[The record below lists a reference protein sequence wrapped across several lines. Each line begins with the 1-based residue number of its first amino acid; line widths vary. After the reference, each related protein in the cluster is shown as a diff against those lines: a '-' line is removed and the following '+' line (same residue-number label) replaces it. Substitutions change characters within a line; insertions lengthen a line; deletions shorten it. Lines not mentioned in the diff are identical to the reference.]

1 MFRKILIANRG
12 EIALRVIRACRE
24 MGIASVAVFS
34 EADRNSLHVRY
45 ADEAYCIGRSPAS
58 DSYLNIPRIIAACEV
73 SDADAVHPG
82 YGFLSENAHFAEI
95 INSCDM
101 TFIGPTSEA
110 IAALGDKANARDLAI
125 KHNVPVVPGSNGPVN
140 DYPTL
145 VNEAA
150 RIGYPII
157 VKASAGGGGRGMRV
171 VRNEDELQ
179 NAFETARKEA
189 EAAFGNPEVYIE
201 KFLERSRHVEV
212 QILADKDGTCVHLG
226 ERDCTMQRRH
236 QKLLEESP
244 SPIVDEKRRK
254 EMGEAACRIA
264 LAANYVG
271 AGTVEFIV
279 DEDTNDY
286 YFMEMNARVQVEHGV
301 TEMEA
306 DVDIV
311 RRQIM
316 VAAGEPLGLEQ
327 KDIHL
332 SGWTIECR
340 INAEDPEHDFRPNPG
355 KITTYNLPGGPGVR
369 VDSIAYAGYEISPYY
384 DSMVAKLMVHSRDR
398 IAAIRRMLRALDE
411 FEIGGIKTTI
421 PLFKNLLKQP
431 AFIRGDRYNTNFV
444 EEWLKKQ

>member
-45 ADEAYCIGRSPAS
+45 ADEAYCIGKAPAS
-58 DSYLNIPRIIAACEV
+58 DSYLNIPRIIAACEI

-82 YGFLSENAHFAEI
+82 YGFLSENSHFAEI
-95 INSCDM
+95 IRSCDM
-101 TFIGPTSEA
+101 TFIGPDSEA
-110 IAALGDKANARDLAI
+110 ISALGDKANARAMAI
-125 KHNVPVVPGSNGPVN
+125 KNNVPVVPGSDGPVN

-145 VNEAA
+145 LKEAE

-171 VRNEDELQ
+171 VRSQEELTQ
-179 NAFETARKEA
+179 AFETARKEA

-201 KFLERSRHVEV
+201 KFLEDSRHVEV

-244 SPIVDEKRRK
+244 SPIVDETRRK

-279 DEDTNDY
+279 DNENNY

-316 VAAGEPLGLEQ
+316 VAAGEPLGLQQ

-332 SGWTIECR
+332 SGWTLECR
-340 INAEDPEHDFRPNPG
+340 INAEDPEHDFRPCPG
-355 KITTYNLPGGPGVR
+355 RITSYNLPGGPGVR
-369 VDSIAYAGYEISPYY
+369 VDGIAYAGYEISPYY

-421 PLFKNLLKQP
+421 PFFKSLLKQP
-431 AFIRGDRYNTNFV
+431 AFIRGTRYNTNFV
-444 EEWLKKQ
+444 EEWLKRQ

>member
-1 MFRKILIANRG
+1 MFNKILIANRG
-12 EIALRVIRACRE
+12 EIAVRIIRTCRE
-24 MGIASVAVFS
+24 MGIKTVVVYSQ
-34 EADRNSLHVRY
+34 ADEDSLPVRL
-45 ADEAYCIGRSPAS
+45 ADEAVCIGPAPATQ
-58 DSYLNIPRIIAACEV
+58 SYLLIDRIISVAEIGDV
-73 SDADAVHPG
+73 DAIHPG
-82 YGFLSENAHFAEI
+82 YGFLSENAHFAQICKDCKIE
-95 INSCDM
+95 
-101 TFIGPTSEA
+101 FIGPTAEQMSA
-110 IAALGDKANARDLAI
+110 MGDKASARETMRKAG
-125 KHNVPVVPGSNGPVN
+125 VPVTPGSNSVI
-140 DYPTL
+140 PTE
-145 VNEAA
+145 EAA
-150 RIGYPII
+150 LAEAHKLGYPVII
-157 VKASAGGGGRGMRV
+157 KATAGGGGRGMRV

-355 KITTYNLPGGPGVR
+355 RITTYNLPGGPGVR

>member
-34 EADRNSLHVRY
+34 EADRESLHVRC
-45 ADEAYCIGRSPAS
+45 ADEAYCIGRAPAS

-95 INSCDM
+95 IKSCDM
-101 TFIGPTSEA
+101 TFIGPSPEA
-110 IAALGDKANARDLAI
+110 ISSLGDKANARDMAI
-125 KHNVPVVPGSNGPVN
+125 KHNVPVVPGSDGAVN
-140 DYPTL
+140 DYATL
-145 VNEAA
+145 LREAT

-171 VRNEDELQ
+171 VRNEEELQ
-179 NAFETARKEA
+179 KAFETARKEA

-279 DEDTNDY
+279 DEDTNEY

-316 VAAGEPLGLEQ
+316 VAAGDPLGLEQ

-332 SGWTIECR
+332 SGWTLECR
-340 INAEDPEHDFRPNPG
+340 INAEDPEHDFRPSPG
-355 KITTYNLPGGPGVR
+355 RITSYTPPGGPGVR
-369 VDSIAYAGYEISPYY
+369 VDGIAYAGYEISPYY

-431 AFIRGDRYNTNFV
+431 AFVRGDRYNTNFV

>member
-45 ADEAYCIGRSPAS
+45 ADEAYCIGRAPAS

-110 IAALGDKANARDLAI
+110 ISALGDKANARDMAVRN
-125 KHNVPVVPGSNGPVN
+125 NVPVVPGSDGPVN
-140 DYPTL
+140 DYATL
-145 VNEAA
+145 QKEAA

-157 VKASAGGGGRGMRV
+157 VKASAGGGGRGLRV
-171 VRNEDELQ
+171 VRNEEELQ

-189 EAAFGNPEVYIE
+189 EAAFGNPEVYVE

-244 SPIVDEKRRK
+244 SPIVDEARRK

-279 DEDTNDY
+279 DEDTNEY

-316 VAAGEPLGLEQ
+316 VAAGEPLGLSQE
-327 KDIHL
+327 DIRM

-384 DSMVAKLMVHSRDR
+384 DSMVAKLMGHSRDR

>member
-45 ADEAYCIGRSPAS
+45 ADEAYCIGRAPAS

-110 IAALGDKANARDLAI
+110 ISALGDKANARDMAVRN
-125 KHNVPVVPGSNGPVN
+125 NVPVVPGSNGPVN
-140 DYPTL
+140 DYATL
-145 VNEAA
+145 QKEAA

-171 VRNEDELQ
+171 VRNEEELQ

-189 EAAFGNPEVYIE
+189 EAAFGNPEVYVE

-244 SPIVDEKRRK
+244 SPIVDEARRK

-279 DEDTNDY
+279 DEDTNEY

-316 VAAGEPLGLEQ
+316 VAAGEPLGLSQE
-327 KDIHL
+327 DINM

>member
-45 ADEAYCIGRSPAS
+45 ADEAYCIGKAPAS
-58 DSYLNIPRIIAACEV
+58 DSYLNIPRIIAACEI

-82 YGFLSENAHFAEI
+82 YGFLSENSHFAEI
-95 INSCDM
+95 IRSCDM
-101 TFIGPTSEA
+101 TFIGPDSEA
-110 IAALGDKANARDLAI
+110 ISALGDKANARAMAI
-125 KHNVPVVPGSNGPVN
+125 KNNVPVVPGSDGPVN

-145 VNEAA
+145 LKEAE

-171 VRNEDELQ
+171 VRSQEELTQ
-179 NAFETARKEA
+179 AFETARKEA

-201 KFLERSRHVEV
+201 KFLEDSRHVEV

-279 DEDTNDY
+279 DNENNY

-316 VAAGEPLGLEQ
+316 VAAGEPLGLQQ

-332 SGWTIECR
+332 SGWTLECR
-340 INAEDPEHDFRPNPG
+340 INAEDPEHDFRPCPG
-355 KITTYNLPGGPGVR
+355 RITSYNLPGGPGVR
-369 VDSIAYAGYEISPYY
+369 VDGIAYAGYEISPYY

-421 PLFKNLLKQP
+421 PFFKSLLKQP
-431 AFIRGDRYNTNFV
+431 AFIRGTRYNTNFV
-444 EEWLKKQ
+444 EEWLKRQ

>member
-24 MGIASVAVFS
+24 MGIATVAVFS
-34 EADRNSLHVRY
+34 EADRDSLHVRY
-45 ADEAYCIGRSPAS
+45 ADEAYCIGKSPAS

-101 TFIGPTSEA
+101 TFIGPSSES
-110 IAALGDKANARDLAI
+110 ISALGDKANARELAV
-125 KHNVPVVPGSNGPVN
+125 KHNVPVVPGSDGPVD

-145 VNEAA
+145 LKEAQ

-171 VRNEDELQ
+171 VRNEEELQ

-212 QILADKDGTCVHLG
+212 QILSDKDGTCVHLG

-244 SPIVDEKRRK
+244 SPIVDEQRRK

-264 LAANYVG
+264 LAENYVG

-279 DEDTNDY
+279 DEDTNEY

-316 VAAGEPLGLEQ
+316 VAAGEPLGLAQE
-327 KDIHL
+327 DIRL

-444 EEWLKKQ
+444 EEWLKRQ

>member
-34 EADRNSLHVRY
+34 EADRGSLHVRY
-45 ADEAYCIGRSPAS
+45 ADEAYCIGKSPAS
-58 DSYLNIPRIIAACEV
+58 DSYLNIPRIIAACEI

-101 TFIGPTSEA
+101 TYIGPNSEA
-110 IAALGDKANARDLAI
+110 ISALGDKANARALAI
-125 KHNVPVVPGSNGPVN
+125 KNNVPVVPGSDGPVN

-145 VNEAA
+145 LKEAE

-171 VRNEDELQ
+171 VRSQEELQ
-179 NAFETARKEA
+179 QAFETARKEA

-244 SPIVDEKRRK
+244 SPVVNDKRRK

-286 YFMEMNARVQVEHGV
+286 YFMEMNARIQVEHGV

-384 DSMVAKLMVHSRDR
+384 DSLVAKLMIHSRDR
-398 IAAIRRMLRALDE
+398 IAAIRRTLRALDE

>member
-1 MFRKILIANRG
+1 
-12 EIALRVIRACRE
+12 

-45 ADEAYCIGRSPAS
+45 ADEAYCIGKAPAS
-58 DSYLNIPRIIAACEV
+58 DSYLNIPRIIAACEI

-82 YGFLSENAHFAEI
+82 YGFLSENSHFAEI
-95 INSCDM
+95 IRSCDM
-101 TFIGPTSEA
+101 TFIGPDSEA
-110 IAALGDKANARDLAI
+110 ISALGDKANARAMAI
-125 KHNVPVVPGSNGPVN
+125 KNNVPVVPGSDGPVN

-145 VNEAA
+145 LKEAE

-171 VRNEDELQ
+171 VRSQEELTQ
-179 NAFETARKEA
+179 AFETARKEA

-201 KFLERSRHVEV
+201 KFLEDSRHVEV

-279 DEDTNDY
+279 DNENNY

-316 VAAGEPLGLEQ
+316 VAAGEPLGLQQ

-332 SGWTIECR
+332 SGWTLECR
-340 INAEDPEHDFRPNPG
+340 INAEDPEHDFRPCPG
-355 KITTYNLPGGPGVR
+355 RITSYNLPGGPGVR
-369 VDSIAYAGYEISPYY
+369 VDGIAYAGYEISPYY

-421 PLFKNLLKQP
+421 PFFKSLLKQP
-431 AFIRGDRYNTNFV
+431 AFIRGTRYNTNFV
-444 EEWLKKQ
+444 EEWLKRQ

>member
-24 MGIASVAVFS
+24 MGIATVAVFS
-34 EADRNSLHVRY
+34 EADRDSLHVRY
-45 ADEAYCIGRSPAS
+45 ADEAYCIGKSPAS

-101 TFIGPTSEA
+101 TFIGPSSES
-110 IAALGDKANARDLAI
+110 ISALGDKANARELAV
-125 KHNVPVVPGSNGPVN
+125 KHNVPVVPGSDGPVD

-145 VNEAA
+145 LKEAQ

-171 VRNEDELQ
+171 VRNEEELQ

-212 QILADKDGTCVHLG
+212 QILSDKDGTCVHLG

-244 SPIVDEKRRK
+244 SPIVDEQRRK

-279 DEDTNDY
+279 DEDTNEY

-316 VAAGEPLGLEQ
+316 VAAGEPLGLAQE
-327 KDIHL
+327 DIRL

-444 EEWLKKQ
+444 EEWLKRQ

>member
-1 MFRKILIANRG
+1 M
-12 EIALRVIRACRE
+12 
-24 MGIASVAVFS
+24 
-34 EADRNSLHVRY
+34 
-45 ADEAYCIGRSPAS
+45 
-58 DSYLNIPRIIAACEV
+58 
-73 SDADAVHPG
+73 
-82 YGFLSENAHFAEI
+82 
-95 INSCDM
+95 
-101 TFIGPTSEA
+101 
-110 IAALGDKANARDLAI
+110 
-125 KHNVPVVPGSNGPVN
+125 
-140 DYPTL
+140 
-145 VNEAA
+145 
-150 RIGYPII
+150 
-157 VKASAGGGGRGMRV
+157 
-171 VRNEDELQ
+171 
-179 NAFETARKEA
+179 
-189 EAAFGNPEVYIE
+189 
-201 KFLERSRHVEV
+201 EV

-226 ERDCTMQRRH
+226 ERDCTMQRSH

-279 DEDTNDY
+279 DNENNY

-316 VAAGEPLGLEQ
+316 VAAGEPLGLQQ

-332 SGWTIECR
+332 SGWTLECR
-340 INAEDPEHDFRPNPG
+340 INAEDPEHDFRPCPG
-355 KITTYNLPGGPGVR
+355 RITSYNLPGGPGVR
-369 VDSIAYAGYEISPYY
+369 VDGIAYAGYEISPYY

-421 PLFKNLLKQP
+421 PFFKSLLKQP
-431 AFIRGDRYNTNFV
+431 AFIRGTRYNTNFV
-444 EEWLKKQ
+444 EEWLKRQ

>member
-45 ADEAYCIGRSPAS
+45 ADEAYCIGRAPAS

-110 IAALGDKANARDLAI
+110 ISALGDKANARAMAI
-125 KHNVPVVPGSNGPVN
+125 KNKVPVVPGSEGAVN

-145 VNEAA
+145 VKEAA

-171 VRNEDELQ
+171 VRNEEELQ

-316 VAAGEPLGLEQ
+316 VAAGDPLGLEQ

>member
-24 MGIASVAVFS
+24 MGIATVAVFS
-34 EADRNSLHVRY
+34 EADRDSLHVRY
-45 ADEAYCIGRSPAS
+45 ADEAYCIGKSPAS

-101 TFIGPTSEA
+101 TFIGPSSES
-110 IAALGDKANARDLAI
+110 ISALGDKANARELAV
-125 KHNVPVVPGSNGPVN
+125 KHNVPVVPGSDGPVD

-145 VNEAA
+145 LKEAQ

-171 VRNEDELQ
+171 VRNEEELQ

-212 QILADKDGTCVHLG
+212 QILSDKDGTCVHLG

-244 SPIVDEKRRK
+244 SPIVDEQRRK

-279 DEDTNDY
+279 DEDTNEY

-316 VAAGEPLGLEQ
+316 VAAGEPLGLAQE
-327 KDIHL
+327 DIRL

-369 VDSIAYAGYEISPYY
+369 VDSIAYAGDEISPYY

-444 EEWLKKQ
+444 EEWLKRQ

>member
-45 ADEAYCIGRSPAS
+45 ADEAYCIGRAPAS

-110 IAALGDKANARDLAI
+110 ISALGDKANARDMAVRN
-125 KHNVPVVPGSNGPVN
+125 NVPVVPGSDGPVN
-140 DYPTL
+140 DYATL
-145 VNEAA
+145 QKEAA

-171 VRNEDELQ
+171 VRNEEELQ

-189 EAAFGNPEVYIE
+189 EAAFGNPEVYVE

-244 SPIVDEKRRK
+244 SPIVDEARRK

-279 DEDTNDY
+279 DEDTNEY

-316 VAAGEPLGLEQ
+316 VAAGEPLGLSQE
-327 KDIHL
+327 DISM

>member
-45 ADEAYCIGRSPAS
+45 ADEAYCIGRAPAS

-110 IAALGDKANARDLAI
+110 ISALGDKANARDMAVRN
-125 KHNVPVVPGSNGPVN
+125 NVPVVPGSDGPVN
-140 DYPTL
+140 DYATL
-145 VNEAA
+145 QKEAA

-171 VRNEDELQ
+171 VRNEEELH

-189 EAAFGNPEVYIE
+189 EAAFGNPEVYVE

-244 SPIVDEKRRK
+244 SPIVDEARRK

-279 DEDTNDY
+279 DEDTNEY

-316 VAAGEPLGLEQ
+316 VAAGEPLGLSQE
-327 KDIHL
+327 DIRM